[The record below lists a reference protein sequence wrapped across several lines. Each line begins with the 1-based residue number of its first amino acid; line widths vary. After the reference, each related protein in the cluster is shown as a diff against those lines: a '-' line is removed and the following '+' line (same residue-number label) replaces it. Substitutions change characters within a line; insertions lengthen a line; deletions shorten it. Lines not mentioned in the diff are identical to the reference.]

1 MSRLSIWVPTNRTD
15 RHGRYTHMDGW
26 NEIKHALETNRNI
39 GSKLIREDVQH
50 VAMWARLA
58 MRKQGWKR
66 MSAESAIPCKVR
78 LTFVERDHRRDVG
91 NVHGGAKYALDGLT
105 ARHKYGAGAIYD
117 DSQVWLPEVEYRIA
131 YVSERF
137 SEPGIQ
143 IDIET
148 LEERNE
154 A

>member
-50 VAMWARLA
+50 VAMWAKLA
-58 MRKQGWKR
+58 MRKQRWPQMDK
-66 MSAESAIPCKVR
+66 AHAVPCKVT

-91 NVHGGAKYALDGLT
+91 NIHGGAKYALDGLT
-105 ARHKYGAGAIYD
+105 KRHEYGAGAIYD

-137 SEPGIQ
+137 TEPGIQ

-148 LEERNE
+148 LED
-154 A
+154 

>member
-39 GSKLIREDVQH
+39 GSALIREDVQH
-50 VAMWARLA
+50 VAMWAKLA
-58 MRKQGWKR
+58 MRKQRWPQMDK
-66 MSAESAIPCKVR
+66 ANAVPCKVT
-78 LTFVERDHRRDVG
+78 LIFVERDHRRDVG
-91 NVHGGAKYALDGLT
+91 NIHGGAKYALDGLT
-105 ARHKYGAGAIYD
+105 KRHEYGAGAIYD
-117 DSQVWLPEVEYRIA
+117 DSQVWLPAVEYRIS
-131 YVSERF
+131 YVGKGF
-137 SEPGIQ
+137 DEPGIQ

-148 LEERNE
+148 LEERCE